1 MVLANRLVF
10 NTLANRAMLV
20 FLVLQL
26 ADIFTT
32 AVGLSVGATELNP
45 LPASVFSW
53 LGPAAGLPL
62 VKLLSA
68 GTIVAILV
76 RIQSRFP
83 DKQFHWSVVRAANV
97 AYSFVVF
104 QNFTVILS
112 LVGVVA

>member
-1 MVLANRLVF
+1 MVQANGLVL

-20 FLVLQL
+20 FLLLQM

-53 LGPAAGLPL
+53 FGPAAGLPL
-62 VKLLSA
+62 VKMLAA
-68 GTIVAILV
+68 GTIIAILV

-83 DKQFHWSVVRAANV
+83 DKQLHWSVVRAANV
-97 AYSFVVF
+97 AYSFVVV
-104 QNFTVILS
+104 QNFAVILS
-112 LVGVVA
+112 LMGVVA